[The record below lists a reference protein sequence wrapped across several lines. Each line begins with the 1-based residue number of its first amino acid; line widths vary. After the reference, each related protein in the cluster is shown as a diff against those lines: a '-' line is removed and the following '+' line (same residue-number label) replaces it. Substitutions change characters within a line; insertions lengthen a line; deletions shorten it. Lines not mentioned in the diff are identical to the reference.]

1 MLNLKNTDKSH
12 FYPWWIFPYESPMM
26 LRFIITLFQIE
37 NEKFIFQKSGKEKY
51 DVIKTVDIIVDLI
64 DSV

>member
-1 MLNLKNTDKSH
+1 
-12 FYPWWIFPYESPMM
+12 MM

-37 NEKFIFQKSGKEKY
+37 NVIFQKSGKEKY
-51 DVIKTVDIIVDLI
+51 DVIKTVDTIVDLI